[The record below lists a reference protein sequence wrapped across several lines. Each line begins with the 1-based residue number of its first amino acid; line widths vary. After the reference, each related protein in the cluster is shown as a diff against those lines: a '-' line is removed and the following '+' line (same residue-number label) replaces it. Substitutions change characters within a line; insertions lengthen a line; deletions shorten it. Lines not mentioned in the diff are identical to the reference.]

1 MRIDAVKGVEPQT
14 IKLFQVCRMRGIPI
28 VTFIN
33 KMDREGRDPLELLSK
48 IEDVLGIPTSPATWP
63 VGQGK
68 AFLGVYDRWNRK
80 LLRFERAE
88 GGSNVK
94 NCLRRDRATAFKN
107 SFEIARQAWH
117 LG

>member
-1 MRIDAVKGVEPQT
+1 
-14 IKLFQVCRMRGIPI
+14 MRGIPI

-33 KMDREGRDPLELLSK
+33 KMDREGRDPLELLSE

-68 AFLGVYDRWNRK
+68 AFLGVYDRWNKK

-88 GGSNVK
+88 GGSNRVPVIEASLDDPTLH
-94 NCLRRDRATAFKN
+94 NRRIYWRCLLIYN
-107 SFEIARQAWH
+107 STDFAKT
-117 LG
+117 